1 MSSYG
6 KGRAMTNFSYLCKPY
21 LYTFTLSLTALS
33 ISACSDEPSLSS
45 TLTNQKTDGIP
56 ISESAEKPKQNLSL
70 SQNISVDETIEIAAV
85 DDSRGVTIDS
95 DAPVLMELYVVNRA
109 GAAGRQLP
117 NDTAEKL
124 KSYMFGDKLDVIEDD
139 KGWYG
144 IKAMVHREYEDDQ
157 GRHITADQEEK
168 IYIRKSDVGSLDKV
182 VLVADDLNILTYLN
196 IGENHVGFENGK
208 PLDNTLQ
215 FELINKSLFEKKR
228 ALAVN
233 FLSTDNT
240 KIKKENGVLFI
251 PTAKKTVKLVDI
263 ETDND
268 SEARFKYTGQI
279 DFLKQYLIFG
289 QFWESSSYTMFD
301 SITGEQT
308 QDFVEYP
315 YISPDKQYIIAVYAN
330 PYDEPNT
337 DFELYRIQNKKI
349 VPIMNAGFKNWM
361 PIDEPKD
368 IFRAR
373 DGYLYLAVT
382 HSAAFWKEN
391 GSLND
396 TYQYIRIKVDL

>member
-1 MSSYG
+1 
-6 KGRAMTNFSYLCKPY
+6 
-21 LYTFTLSLTALS
+21 
-33 ISACSDEPSLSS
+33 
-45 TLTNQKTDGIP
+45 
-56 ISESAEKPKQNLSL
+56 
-70 SQNISVDETIEIAAV
+70 
-85 DDSRGVTIDS
+85 
-95 DAPVLMELYVVNRA
+95 
-109 GAAGRQLP
+109 
-117 NDTAEKL
+117 
-124 KSYMFGDKLDVIEDD
+124 MFGDKLEVIEND

-144 IKAMVHREYEDDQ
+144 IKAMVHREYEDEE
-157 GRHITADQEEK
+157 GRQIIADQEEK
-168 IYIRKSDVGSLDKV
+168 IYIRKSDVGSSDKV
-182 VLVADDLNILTYLN
+182 VLVADDLNIMTYSN
-196 IGENHVGFENGK
+196 VDENHVSFENGK
-208 PLDNTLQ
+208 PLNNTLK
-215 FELINKSLFEKKR
+215 FELIDKSLFEKKR

-233 FLSTDNT
+233 FLSTDNA
-240 KIKKENGVLFI
+240 KVKKKNGVLFI
-251 PTAKKTVKLVDI
+251 PTAKKMVKLVDI

-279 DFLKQYLIFG
+279 DFLNQYLIFG

-315 YISPDKQYIIAVYAN
+315 YISPDQQYIISVYAN

-368 IFRAR
+368 IFWAK

-391 GSLND
+391 GSFND
-396 TYQYIRIKVDL
+396 TYQYIRIKIEL